1 MIVIVFYGY
10 DYYKEFILHPLL
22 LSDLE
27 MGDFTANFDEQVQTY
42 TRSRWFSTESP
53 LQNPFFYF
61 WWFSDTL

>member
-1 MIVIVFYGY
+1 MIVIVLYGY

-27 MGDFTANFDEQVQTY
+27 MGDFTANFEEQVQTY